1 MNHRIELNWIV
12 SCVGIRIGYVNKL
25 KKAMSSCRKS
35 YVEAKS
41 ESKPIVKVKVKVIQK
56 QSKFLEN
63 KKIQK

>member
-12 SCVGIRIGYVNKL
+12 DCVGIRIGYVNKL

-41 ESKPIVKVKVKVIQK
+41 KSKPRFKVKVIQK
-56 QSKFLEN
+56 QSKFLQN
-63 KKIQK
+63 KKYRSKS